1 MVFKKIAAKYKYLL
15 ENHPGKTK
23 VTQGGI
29 LVGVGDFLA
38 QTLVEG
44 RTFKDNTYDKLRT
57 LRFASCAFFVIT
69 PMTRTWVD
77 LILPKVFTLKN
88 SKNSINRL
96 ALKKA
101 AADALIFA
109 PFIGP
114 LVIALNMHVAGET
127 ETFSELVEEMKVR
140 GPIVIKASWCYW
152 PWVQLL
158 NFRFVPAQQ
167 QASFIQFAAL
177 FWNTFLS
184 WKAHQMMHE
193 KEEKEKE
200 KNKQKDKEN

>member
-77 LILPKVFTLKN
+77 LILPKVFTLRMYRN
-88 SKNSINRL
+88 
-96 ALKKA
+96 
-101 AADALIFA
+101 
-109 PFIGP
+109 
-114 LVIALNMHVAGET
+114 LN
-127 ETFSELVEEMKVR
+127 K
-140 GPIVIKASWCYW
+140 
-152 PWVQLL
+152 
-158 NFRFVPAQQ
+158 
-167 QASFIQFAAL
+167 
-177 FWNTFLS
+177 
-184 WKAHQMMHE
+184 
-193 KEEKEKE
+193 
-200 KNKQKDKEN
+200 